1 MLIFQH
7 YNLLKIRNLGEFC
20 FGSNLRNHFGLF
32 LSVNRQHGTHTKLS
46 HRSAVIEI
54 QPPGL
59 IIPSK
64 EPQKTTQSL
73 ENKNKF
79 LNQQV

>member
-1 MLIFQH
+1 MAH
-7 YNLLKIRNLGEFC
+7 
-20 FGSNLRNHFGLF
+20 
-32 LSVNRQHGTHTKLS
+32 THTKLS

-73 ENKNKF
+73 DNKNKF
-79 LNQQV
+79 LNQQVYRIISMN